1 MPLQGHVF
9 AATNGLKGLDVNRPI
24 TADEAVALGEHGY
37 DFAVRYVRRKD
48 KHSYDLT
55 AKEARAILASGLGL
69 MVVQHV
75 APEGWTPTANLGSTY
90 GNTAAAEAARIGMP
104 PGVTV
109 WCDLEGVSANVS
121 TKAVIDF
128 CNRWHSKVAGAG
140 FVPGLYVGFGARLDP
155 DQLYFSLRFT
165 HYWGAYNV
173 AADDGPTKRGF
184 QMKQRVANAGDRI
197 PAFDVEF
204 DVNDIHAD
212 ALGGLPTVLVPD
224 SWLL

>member
-24 TADEAVALGEHGY
+24 TAGDAAALVEHGY
-37 DFAVRYVRRKD
+37 GFAVRYVRRKR

-55 AKEARAILASGLGL
+55 AKEARAILAAGLGL

-75 APEGWTPTANLGSTY
+75 APEGWTPTATLGSTY
-90 GNTAAAEAARIGMP
+90 GNTAAAEATRIGVP

-109 WCDLEGVSANVS
+109 WCDLEGVSADAS

-128 CNRWHSKVAGAG
+128 CNRWHSKVAAEG
-140 FVPGLYVGFGARLDP
+140 FVPGLYVGYGAGLDA
-155 DQLYFSLRFT
+155 DQLYQSLRFT

-173 AADDGPTKRGF
+173 AAADGPTKRGF
-184 QMKQRVANAGDRI
+184 QMKQRAANAGDRV
-197 PAFDVEF
+197 PPFDAEF
-204 DVNDIHAD
+204 QVDDIHAD
-212 ALGGLPTVLVPD
+212 ALGGLPAMLVPD
-224 SWLL
+224 AWL